1 MTKNLFKNL
10 IIIFFLISSSAI
22 AEISYREILDNPTDL
37 ELNLNYAKQQE
48 KTGNLKLTISTLE
61 RMSMLYPSNTEIKL
75 YLLSIVVKMDSPAK
89 LTLLVQSIL
98 SDPNTTQDTKK
109 LVVELLDNEQKLAEP
124 SKWFA
129 YLDLSYGHTE
139 NSNFDSVPVS
149 KERLIDDGRNP
160 FKTSTTVEYDKS
172 FKRSGALTFGKN
184 INDTSSIFFNI
195 GLDVNTMNK
204 KQAGESDILNT
215 SVSYFKIIGNHYLTP
230 YMYYTKPNYRQAAD
244 VNMKGLGFNNTYI
257 LNEKNNINYTAGY
270 ANTEYH
276 TRVGFL
282 TKNLENNDI
291 YSFGLK
297 FNHNFSNKNKIGVKL
312 LHNITSSIQDHYS
325 NDTNGLD
332 FSYAHLLPFGTL
344 KLSTRLTEKKF
355 RAKQS
360 PSVSTI
366 LLRKDQGIL
375 NNISL
380 KGQLNQLIPFAKSIN
395 KKNDIFYNINFT
407 DSHVHSNILT
417 NKVKKETLTFEL
429 TKRIDFNGLFN

>member
-10 IIIFFLISSSAI
+10 TIIFFLISSSAI

-61 RMSMLYPSNTEIKL
+61 RMSMLYPSNIEIKL

-109 LVVELLDNEQKLAEP
+109 LVVELLDKEQKLAEP

-139 NSNFDSVPVS
+139 NSNFDSVSVS
-149 KERLIDDGRNP
+149 KRRLVTDNKLTFFTP
-160 FKTSTTVEYDKS
+160 STVEYDKS

-184 INDTSSIFFNI
+184 INDTSSIFFNL

-380 KGQLNQLIPFAKSIN
+380 KGQLNQLIPYAKSIN
-395 KKNDIFYNINFT
+395 KKNNIFYSINFT
-407 DSHVHSNILT
+407 DSHVHSNIIT
-417 NKVKKETLTFEL
+417 HKVKKQSLTFEL
-429 TKRIDFNGLFN
+429 TKRLDFNGLFN

>member
-10 IIIFFLISSSAI
+10 TIIFFLISSSAI

-98 SDPNTTQDTKK
+98 SDPNTTKETKK
-109 LVVELLDNEQKLAEP
+109 LVVELLDKEQKLAEP

-129 YLDLSYGHTE
+129 YLDLSYGHKE

-149 KERLIDDGRNP
+149 KKRLVSDEKQTFSTP
-160 FKTSTTVEYDKS
+160 TTVEYDKS

-270 ANTEYH
+270 SNTEYH
-276 TRVGFL
+276 SKVGFL

-297 FNHNFSNKNKIGVKL
+297 LNHNISNKNKIGAKL
-312 LHNITSSIQDHYS
+312 LHNITSSLVDHYS
-325 NDTNGLD
+325 NDTSGVE
-332 FSYAHLLPFGTL
+332 FSYAHLFPIGTL
-344 KLSTRLTEKKF
+344 KLSTKLTEKKF
-355 RAKQS
+355 RVKNT
-360 PSVSTI
+360 TI
-366 LLRKDQGIL
+366 SKGIDRKDQGIL
-375 NNISL
+375 NIISL

-417 NKVKKETLTFEL
+417 NKVKKQTVTFEL
-429 TKRIDFNGLFN
+429 TKRLDFNGLFN

>member
-10 IIIFFLISSSAI
+10 TIIFFLISSSAI

-48 KTGNLKLTISTLE
+48 KAGNLKLTISTLE

-98 SDPNTTQDTKK
+98 SDPNTTKDTKK
-109 LVVELLDNEQKLAEP
+109 LVVELLDKEQKLAEP

-139 NSNFDSVPVS
+139 NSNFDSVSVS
-149 KERLIDDGRNP
+149 KKRLISDEKQT
-160 FKTSTTVEYDKS
+160 FSTPSTVEYDKS

-204 KQAGESDILNT
+204 KQAGESDIVNT

-230 YMYYTKPNYRQAAD
+230 YIYYTKPNYRQAAD

-270 ANTEYH
+270 SNTEYH
-276 TRVGFL
+276 SKVGFL
-282 TKNLENNDI
+282 DKNLENNDI

-297 FNHNFSNKNKIGVKL
+297 LNHNISNKNKIGAKL
-312 LHNITSSIQDHYS
+312 LHNITSSLVDHYS
-325 NDTNGLD
+325 NDTSGVE
-332 FSYAHLLPFGTL
+332 FSYAHLFPIGTL
-344 KLSTRLTEKKF
+344 KLSTKLTEKKF
-355 RAKQS
+355 RVKNTT
-360 PSVSTI
+360 VSKGI
-366 LLRKDQGIL
+366 DRKDQGIL
-375 NNISL
+375 NIISL

-407 DSHVHSNILT
+407 DSHVHSTIIT

>member
-10 IIIFFLISSSAI
+10 TIIFFLISSSAI

-109 LVVELLDNEQKLAEP
+109 LVVELLDKEKKLAEP

-149 KERLIDDGRNP
+149 KQRLIDDVRNQ
-160 FKTSTTVEYDKS
+160 FKTSSTVEYDKS

-204 KQAGESDILNT
+204 KQAGESDIVNT

-270 ANTEYH
+270 SNTEYH
-276 TRVGFL
+276 SKVGFL

-297 FNHNFSNKNKIGVKL
+297 LNHNISNKNKIGAKL
-312 LHNITSSIQDHYS
+312 LHNITSSLVDHYS
-325 NDTNGLD
+325 NDTSGVE
-332 FSYAHLLPFGTL
+332 FSYAHLFPIGTL
-344 KLSTRLTEKKF
+344 KLSTKLTEKKF
-355 RAKQS
+355 RVKNTT
-360 PSVSTI
+360 VSKGI
-366 LLRKDQGIL
+366 DRKDQGIL
-375 NNISL
+375 NIISL

-407 DSHVHSNILT
+407 DSHVHSTIIT
-417 NKVKKETLTFEL
+417 NKVKKQTLTFEL

>member
-10 IIIFFLISSSAI
+10 TIIFFLISSSAI

-48 KTGNLKLTISTLE
+48 KAGNLKLTISTLE

-109 LVVELLDNEQKLAEP
+109 LVVELLDKEKKLAEP

-139 NSNFDSVPVS
+139 NSNFDSVSVS
-149 KERLIDDGRNP
+149 KKRLVSDEKQA
-160 FKTSTTVEYDKS
+160 FSTPSTVEYDKS

-204 KQAGESDILNT
+204 KQAGESDIVNT

-276 TRVGFL
+276 HTTGFL
-282 TKNLENNDI
+282 FKNLENNDI

-297 FNHNFSNKNKIGVKL
+297 LNHNISNKNKIGAKL
-312 LHNITSSIQDHYS
+312 LHNITSSLQDHYS
-325 NDTNGLD
+325 NDTNGVE

-355 RAKQS
+355 RKKQD
-360 PSVSTI
+360 SVSTI
-366 LLRKDQGIL
+366 ILRKDEGIL

-395 KKNDIFYNINFT
+395 KKNNIFYNINFI
-407 DSHVHSNILT
+407 DSHVHSNIIT
-417 NKVKKETLTFEL
+417 NKVKKHSLTFEL
-429 TKRIDFNGLFN
+429 TKRLDFNGLFK

>member
-10 IIIFFLISSSAI
+10 TIIFFLISSSAL

-98 SDPNTTQDTKK
+98 SDPNTTKDTKK
-109 LVVELLDNEQKLAEP
+109 LVVELLDKEQKLAEP

-160 FKTSTTVEYDKS
+160 FKTSSTVEYDKS

-230 YMYYTKPNYRQAAD
+230 YMYYTKPNYREAAD

-270 ANTEYH
+270 SNTEYH
-276 TRVGFL
+276 SKVGFL

-297 FNHNFSNKNKIGVKL
+297 LNHNISNKNKIGAKL
-312 LHNITSSIQDHYS
+312 LHNITSSLVDHYS
-325 NDTNGLD
+325 NDTSGVE
-332 FSYAHLLPFGTL
+332 FSYAHLFPIGTL
-344 KLSTRLTEKKF
+344 KLSTKLTEKKF
-355 RAKQS
+355 RVKNTT
-360 PSVSTI
+360 VSKGI
-366 LLRKDQGIL
+366 DRKDQGIL
-375 NNISL
+375 NIISL

-407 DSHVHSNILT
+407 DSHVHSTIIT
-417 NKVKKETLTFEL
+417 NKVKKQTLTFEL

>member
-10 IIIFFLISSSAI
+10 TIIFFLISSSAI

-109 LVVELLDNEQKLAEP
+109 LVVELLDKEQKLAEP

-139 NSNFDSVPVS
+139 NSNFDSVSVS
-149 KERLIDDGRNP
+149 KERLVTDERRP
-160 FKTSTTVEYDKS
+160 FKTPSTVEYDKS

-230 YMYYTKPNYRQAAD
+230 YMYYTKPNYREAAD

-270 ANTEYH
+270 SNTEYH
-276 TRVGFL
+276 SKVGFL

-297 FNHNFSNKNKIGVKL
+297 LNHNISNKNKIGAKL
-312 LHNITSSIQDHYS
+312 LHNITSSLVDHYS
-325 NDTNGLD
+325 NDTSGVE
-332 FSYAHLLPFGTL
+332 FSYAHLFPIGTL
-344 KLSTRLTEKKF
+344 KLSTKLTEKKF
-355 RAKQS
+355 RVKNTT
-360 PSVSTI
+360 VSKGI
-366 LLRKDQGIL
+366 DRKDQGIL
-375 NNISL
+375 NIISL

-407 DSHVHSNILT
+407 DSHVHSTIIT
-417 NKVKKETLTFEL
+417 NKVKKQTLTFEL

>member
-109 LVVELLDNEQKLAEP
+109 LVVELLDKEQKLAEP

-129 YLDLSYGHTE
+129 YLDLSYGHKE

-149 KERLIDDGRNP
+149 KKRLVSDEKQT
-160 FKTSTTVEYDKS
+160 FSTPSTVEYDKS

-270 ANTEYH
+270 SNTEYH
-276 TRVGFL
+276 SKVGFL

-297 FNHNFSNKNKIGVKL
+297 LNHNISNKNKIGVKL
-312 LHNITSSIQDHYS
+312 LHNITSSKQNHYS
-325 NDTNGLD
+325 NDTNGLE

-344 KLSTRLTEKKF
+344 KFSTKLTEKKF
-355 RAKQS
+355 REKQS
-360 PSVSTI
+360 SVSTI

-417 NKVKKETLTFEL
+417 NKVKKQTVTFEL
-429 TKRIDFNGLFN
+429 TKRLDFNGLFN

>member
-1 MTKNLFKNL
+1 MIKNLFKNL

-48 KTGNLKLTISTLE
+48 KAGNLKLTISTLE

-98 SDPNTTQDTKK
+98 SDPNTTKDTKK
-109 LVVELLDNEQKLAEP
+109 LVVELLDKEQKLAEP

-139 NSNFDSVPVS
+139 NSNFDSVSVS
-149 KERLIDDGRNP
+149 KKRLVTDNKQT
-160 FKTSTTVEYDKS
+160 FSTPSTVEYDKS

-204 KQAGESDILNT
+204 KQAGESDIINT

-270 ANTEYH
+270 SNTEYH
-276 TRVGFL
+276 TREGFL
-282 TKNLENNDI
+282 FKYLENNDI

-297 FNHNFSNKNKIGVKL
+297 LNHNISNKNKVGAKL
-312 LHNITSSIQDHYS
+312 LHNITSSLQDHYS
-325 NDTNGLD
+325 NDTNGVE
-332 FSYAHLLPFGTL
+332 FSYAHLLPIGTL

-355 RAKQS
+355 RKKQD
-360 PSVSTI
+360 SVSTI
-366 LLRKDQGIL
+366 ILRKDEGIL

-395 KKNDIFYNINFT
+395 KKNNIFYNINFI
-407 DSHVHSNILT
+407 DSHVHSNIIT
-417 NKVKKETLTFEL
+417 NKVKKHSLTFEL
-429 TKRIDFNGLFN
+429 TKRLDFNGLFK

>member
-10 IIIFFLISSSAI
+10 TIIFFLISSSAI

-98 SDPNTTQDTKK
+98 SDPNTTKDTKK
-109 LVVELLDNEQKLAEP
+109 LVVELLDKEQKLAEP

-149 KERLIDDGRNP
+149 KQRLIDDVRNP

-270 ANTEYH
+270 SNTEYH
-276 TRVGFL
+276 SKVGFL

-297 FNHNFSNKNKIGVKL
+297 LNHNISNKNKIGAKL
-312 LHNITSSIQDHYS
+312 LHNITSSIVDHYS
-325 NDTNGLD
+325 NDTSGVE
-332 FSYAHLLPFGTL
+332 FSYAHLFPIGTL
-344 KLSTRLTEKKF
+344 KLSTKLTAKKF
-355 RAKQS
+355 RVKNTT
-360 PSVSTI
+360 VSKGI
-366 LLRKDQGIL
+366 DRKDQGIL
-375 NNISL
+375 NIISL

>member
-10 IIIFFLISSSAI
+10 TIIFFLISSSAI

-48 KTGNLKLTISTLE
+48 KAGNLKLTISTLE

-109 LVVELLDNEQKLAEP
+109 LVVELLDKEKKLAEP

-139 NSNFDSVPVS
+139 NSNFDSVSVS
-149 KERLIDDGRNP
+149 KKRLISDKKQT
-160 FKTSTTVEYDKS
+160 FSTPSTVEYDKS

-204 KQAGESDILNT
+204 KQAGESDIVNT

-230 YMYYTKPNYRQAAD
+230 YIYYTKPNYRQAAD

-276 TRVGFL
+276 HKPGFPF
-282 TKNLENNDI
+282 KNLENNDI

-297 FNHNFSNKNKIGVKL
+297 LNHNISNKNKIGAKL

-325 NDTNGLD
+325 NDNNGVE

-344 KLSTRLTEKKF
+344 KLSTRLTE
-355 RAKQS
+355 
-360 PSVSTI
+360 
-366 LLRKDQGIL
+366 
-375 NNISL
+375 
-380 KGQLNQLIPFAKSIN
+380 
-395 KKNDIFYNINFT
+395 
-407 DSHVHSNILT
+407 
-417 NKVKKETLTFEL
+417 
-429 TKRIDFNGLFN
+429 

>member
-10 IIIFFLISSSAI
+10 TIIFFLISSSAL

-98 SDPNTTQDTKK
+98 SDPNTTKETKK
-109 LVVELLDNEQKLAEP
+109 LVVELLDKEQKLAEP

-270 ANTEYH
+270 SNTEYH
-276 TRVGFL
+276 SKVGFL

-297 FNHNFSNKNKIGVKL
+297 LNHNISNKNKIGAKL
-312 LHNITSSIQDHYS
+312 LHNITSSLVDHYS
-325 NDTNGLD
+325 NDTSGVE
-332 FSYAHLLPFGTL
+332 FSYAHLFPIGTL
-344 KLSTRLTEKKF
+344 KLSTKLTEKKF
-355 RAKQS
+355 RVKNT
-360 PSVSTI
+360 TI
-366 LLRKDQGIL
+366 SKGIDRKDQGIL
-375 NNISL
+375 NIISL

-395 KKNDIFYNINFT
+395 KKNDIFYNINFK
-407 DSHVHSNILT
+407 DSHVHSTIIT
-417 NKVKKETLTFEL
+417 NKVKKQTLTFEL
-429 TKRIDFNGLFN
+429 TKRIDFNGLVN

>member
-1 MTKNLFKNL
+1 MKKNLFKIL
-10 IIIFFLISSSAI
+10 TIIFFLISSSAI

-48 KTGNLKLTISTLE
+48 KAGNLKLTISTLE

-109 LVVELLDNEQKLAEP
+109 LVVELLDKEKKLAEP

-149 KERLIDDGRNP
+149 KKRLVSDEKQT
-160 FKTSTTVEYDKS
+160 FSTPSTVEYDKS
-172 FKRSGALTFGKN
+172 FKRSGAFTIGKN
-184 INDTSSIFFNI
+184 INDTSSIFFNLGI
-195 GLDVNTMNK
+195 DVNTMNK
-204 KQAGESDILNT
+204 KQAGESDIVNT

-230 YMYYTKPNYRQAAD
+230 YVYYTKPNYRQAAD

-270 ANTEYH
+270 SNTEYH
-276 TRVGFL
+276 TREGFL
-282 TKNLENNDI
+282 FKYLENNDI

-297 FNHNFSNKNKIGVKL
+297 LNHNISNKNKVGAKL
-312 LHNITSSIQDHYS
+312 LHNITSSLQDHYS
-325 NDTNGLD
+325 NDTNGVE
-332 FSYAHLLPFGTL
+332 FSYAHLLPIGTL

-355 RAKQS
+355 RKKQD
-360 PSVSTI
+360 SVSTI
-366 LLRKDQGIL
+366 ILRKDEGIL

-395 KKNDIFYNINFT
+395 KKNNIFYNINFV
-407 DSHVHSNILT
+407 DSHVHSNIIT
-417 NKVKKETLTFEL
+417 NKVKKHSLTFEL
-429 TKRIDFNGLFN
+429 TKRLDFIGLFN

>member
-10 IIIFFLISSSAI
+10 TIIFFLISSSAI

-48 KTGNLKLTISTLE
+48 KAGNLKLTISTLE

-109 LVVELLDNEQKLAEP
+109 LVVELLDKEQKLAEP

-149 KERLIDDGRNP
+149 KRRLVTDNKVT
-160 FKTSTTVEYDKS
+160 FSTPSTVEYDKS

-204 KQAGESDILNT
+204 KQAGESDIVNT

-230 YMYYTKPNYRQAAD
+230 YIYYTKPNYRQAAD

-270 ANTEYH
+270 SNTEYH
-276 TRVGFL
+276 TKEGFL
-282 TKNLENNDI
+282 DKYRENNDI

-297 FNHNFSNKNKIGVKL
+297 LNHNISNKNKIGAKL
-312 LHNITSSIQDHYS
+312 LHNITSSLVDHYS
-325 NDTNGLD
+325 NDTSGVE
-332 FSYAHLLPFGTL
+332 FSYAHLFPIGTL
-344 KLSTRLTEKKF
+344 KLSTKLTEKKF
-355 RAKQS
+355 RVKNTT
-360 PSVSTI
+360 VSKGI
-366 LLRKDQGIL
+366 DRKDQGIL
-375 NNISL
+375 HIISL

-407 DSHVHSNILT
+407 DSHVHSTIIT
-417 NKVKKETLTFEL
+417 NKVKKQTLTFEL

>member
-1 MTKNLFKNL
+1 MFKKFFSKTL
-10 IIIFFLISSSAI
+10 VIFFIFTSLVS

-48 KTGNLKLTISTLE
+48 KAGNLKLTISTLE

-109 LVVELLDNEQKLAEP
+109 LVVELLDKEKKLAEP

-149 KERLIDDGRNP
+149 KKRLVSDEKQT
-160 FKTSTTVEYDKS
+160 FSTPSTVEYDKS

-204 KQAGESDILNT
+204 KQAGESDIINT

-230 YMYYTKPNYRQAAD
+230 YIYYTKPNYRQAAD

-276 TRVGFL
+276 TTPGFL
-282 TKNLENNDI
+282 SKHLENNDI

-297 FNHNFSNKNKIGVKL
+297 LNHNISNKNKIGVKL
-312 LHNITSSIQDHYS
+312 LHNITSSKKNHYS
-325 NDTNGLD
+325 NDTNGLE

-344 KLSTRLTEKKF
+344 KLSTKLTEKEF
-355 RAKQS
+355 REKQS
-360 PSVSTI
+360 SVSTI

-395 KKNDIFYNINFT
+395 KKNNIFYNINFT
-407 DSHVHSNILT
+407 DSHVHSNIIT
-417 NKVKKETLTFEL
+417 NKVKKQTVTFEL
-429 TKRIDFNGLFN
+429 TKRLDFNGLFN

>member
-1 MTKNLFKNL
+1 MIKNLFKNL

-48 KTGNLKLTISTLE
+48 KAGNLKLTISTLE

-109 LVVELLDNEQKLAEP
+109 LVVELLDKEKKLAEP

-139 NSNFDSVPVS
+139 NSNFDSVSVS
-149 KERLIDDGRNP
+149 KKRLVSDEKQA
-160 FKTSTTVEYDKS
+160 FSTPSTVEYDKS

-204 KQAGESDILNT
+204 KQAGESDIVNT

-230 YMYYTKPNYRQAAD
+230 YIYYTKPNYRQAAD

-257 LNEKNNINYTAGY
+257 LNEKNNINYTSGY
-270 ANTEYH
+270 SNTEYH
-276 TRVGFL
+276 TREGFL
-282 TKNLENNDI
+282 FKYLENNDI

-297 FNHNFSNKNKIGVKL
+297 FNHNISNKNKVGAKL
-312 LHNITSSIQDHYS
+312 LHNITSSLQDHYS
-325 NDTNGLD
+325 NDTNGVE
-332 FSYAHLLPFGTL
+332 FSYAHLLPIGTL

-355 RAKQS
+355 RKKQD
-360 PSVSTI
+360 SVSTI
-366 LLRKDQGIL
+366 ILRKDEGIL

-395 KKNDIFYNINFT
+395 KKNNIFYNINFI
-407 DSHVHSNILT
+407 DSHVHSNIIT
-417 NKVKKETLTFEL
+417 NKVKKHSLTFEL
-429 TKRIDFNGLFN
+429 TKRLDFNGLFK

>member
-10 IIIFFLISSSAI
+10 TIIFFLISSSAI

-98 SDPNTTQDTKK
+98 SDPNTTKDTKK
-109 LVVELLDNEQKLAEP
+109 LVVELLDKEQKLAEP

-160 FKTSTTVEYDKS
+160 FKTSSTVEYDKS

-230 YMYYTKPNYRQAAD
+230 YMYYTKPNYREAAD

-270 ANTEYH
+270 SNTEYH
-276 TRVGFL
+276 TKEGFL
-282 TKNLENNDI
+282 NKYFENNDI

-297 FNHNFSNKNKIGVKL
+297 LNHNISNKNKIGAKL
-312 LHNITSSIQDHYS
+312 LHNITSSLVDHYS
-325 NDTNGLD
+325 NDTSGVE
-332 FSYAHLLPFGTL
+332 FSYAHLFPIGTL
-344 KLSTRLTEKKF
+344 KLSTKLTEKKF
-355 RAKQS
+355 RVKNTT
-360 PSVSTI
+360 VSKGI
-366 LLRKDQGIL
+366 DRKDQGIL
-375 NNISL
+375 NIISL

-407 DSHVHSNILT
+407 DSHVHSTIIT
-417 NKVKKETLTFEL
+417 NKVKKQTLTFEL
-429 TKRIDFNGLFN
+429 TKRIDFNGL

>member
-1 MTKNLFKNL
+1 MLQKIFNKI
-10 IIIFFLISSSAI
+10 IIIFLFISTSAL

-37 ELNLNYAKQQE
+37 EINLNYAKQQQ
-48 KTGNLKLTISTLE
+48 KAGNLKLTISTLE
-61 RMSMLYPSNTEIKL
+61 RLSMLYPSNTEIKL

-98 SDPNTTQDTKK
+98 SDPNTTQETKK
-109 LVVELLDNEQKLAEP
+109 LVVELLDKEQKLAEP

-129 YLDLSYGHTE
+129 YLDLSYAHTE
-139 NSNFDSVPVS
+139 NSNYDSVSVS
-149 KERLIDDGRNP
+149 KKRLVTDGIQT
-160 FKTSTTVEYDKS
+160 FSTPSTVEYDKS

-184 INDTSSIFFNI
+184 INDTSSIFFNF

-204 KQAGESDILNT
+204 KQAGESDIVNT

-230 YMYYTKPNYRQAAD
+230 YVYYTKPNYRQAAD

-270 ANTEYH
+270 SNTEYH
-276 TRVGFL
+276 TREGFL
-282 TKNLENNDI
+282 FKYLENNDI

-297 FNHNFSNKNKIGVKL
+297 LNHNISNKNKVGAKL
-312 LHNITSSIQDHYS
+312 LHNITNSLQDHYS
-325 NDTNGLD
+325 NDTNGVE

-360 PSVSTI
+360 PSVSSI
-366 LLRKDQGIL
+366 LTRKDQGIL
-375 NNISL
+375 SNISL

-395 KKNDIFYNINFT
+395 KKNNIFYNVNFM
-407 DSHVHSNILT
+407 DSRVHSNILT
-417 NKVKKETLTFEL
+417 HKVKKQTVTFEL
-429 TKRIDFNGLFN
+429 TKRLDFNGLFN

>member
-1 MTKNLFKNL
+1 MTKNIVKNL
-10 IIIFFLISSSAI
+10 IIIFFLISSSAL

-98 SDPNTTQDTKK
+98 SDPNTTKDTKK
-109 LVVELLDNEQKLAEP
+109 LVVELLDKEQKLAEP

-149 KERLIDDGRNP
+149 KQRLIDDVRNP

-270 ANTEYH
+270 SNTEYH
-276 TRVGFL
+276 HKTGFFS
-282 TKNLENNDI
+282 KPLENNDI

-297 FNHNFSNKNKIGVKL
+297 LNHNISNKNKVGAKL
-312 LHNITSSIQDHYS
+312 LHNITSSLVDHYS
-325 NDTNGLD
+325 NDTSGVE
-332 FSYAHLLPFGTL
+332 FSYAHLFPIGTL
-344 KLSTRLTEKKF
+344 KLSTKLTAKKF
-355 RAKQS
+355 RVKNTT
-360 PSVSTI
+360 VSKGI
-366 LLRKDQGIL
+366 DRKDQGIL
-375 NNISL
+375 NIISL

-407 DSHVHSNILT
+407 DSNVHSTIIT